1 MWVRIQ
7 HLSDKLMTMLA
18 SILDRPLRL
27 SDRVSSQIEAWIR
40 ERGVAPGTQ
49 LPTEKV
55 LCERF
60 GVSRAVVREA
70 ISRLKAE
77 GCVETRQGLGAFVAA
92 APGEGSFKLV
102 RGAER
107 DGNDVADIFELRCM
121 VESGAAELAALR
133 RTDES
138 LVRIGHA
145 LEQMEQ
151 ALATGCGGAV
161 TDDAFHLAI
170 AAASGNR
177 QLERFLAYMGRQ
189 FSDSR
194 LPTWDEDGHR
204 AGRAAEA
211 QAEHRRIFAAIRR
224 GDAVEAGLAARNHL
238 TAAARRLGVT
248 LRGAERNM
256 DAADGAGTHGEAA

>member
-1 MWVRIQ
+1 
-7 HLSDKLMTMLA
+7 MLA

-40 ERGVAPGTQ
+40 ELGLAPGTQ

-70 ISRLKAE
+70 LSRLKAE

-92 APGEGSFKLV
+92 NPGETSFRLV
-102 RGAER
+102 RELEAGGDDA
-107 DGNDVADIFELRCM
+107 ADIFELRCM

-133 RTDES
+133 RSEED
-138 LVRIGHA
+138 LQRIGRA
-145 LEQMEQ
+145 LAVMEQ
-151 ALATGCGGAV
+151 AVASGSGGAV
-161 TDDAFHLAI
+161 SDDAFHLAI

-194 LPTWDEDGHR
+194 LPTWNEDGHCS
-204 AGRAAEA
+204 GRAAQA
-211 QAEHRRIFAAIRR
+211 QAEHRRIFEAICKGEAAQ
-224 GDAVEAGLAARNHL
+224 AGLAARVHL
-238 TAAARRLGVT
+238 TAAACRLGVVM
-248 LRGAERNM
+248 RRPEWNR
-256 DAADGAGTHGEAA
+256 DVADRAPTFSPKHGEAA